1 MSRWFI
7 PFWQKHSWH
16 HWKVFFLV
24 LFVYFCIYDHSFCI
38 FHLSYN
44 DLDLLREN
52 VPSVYPQSRLTADK
66 WNPMYILQNPE
77 TKAAFRAVPIELRW
91 ASWQGTRVLTDWGR
105 QRGTSSLWGPT
116 GARSGG
122 VCGCEAPSHRDY
134 LLLQKEEDTVRILS
148 LATMKAELTSHPDIC
163 SPLPLGEM

>member
-1 MSRWFI
+1 MHRWFI
-7 PFWQKHSWH
+7 WFWQKHSWH

-44 DLDLLREN
+44 NLDLLRKN
-52 VPSVYPQSRLTADK
+52 VPSVYYTQSLLTAGK
-66 WNPMYILQNPE
+66 WNILTESRNKGSIQS
-77 TKAAFRAVPIELRW
+77 VPIELRW

-122 VCGCEAPSHRDY
+122 VFGCEAPSHRDY
-134 LLLQKEEDTVRILS
+134 LLLKEEEDTVRILS
-148 LATMKAELTSHPDIC
+148 LSTLKAEHTSHLNIC
-163 SPLPLGEM
+163 SPLP